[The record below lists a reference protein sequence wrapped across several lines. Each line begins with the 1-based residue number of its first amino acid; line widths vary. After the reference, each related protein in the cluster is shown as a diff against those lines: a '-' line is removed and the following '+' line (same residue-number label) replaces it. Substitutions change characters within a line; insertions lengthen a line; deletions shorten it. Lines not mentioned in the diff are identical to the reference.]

1 MQHGRHA
8 AAMRPAATITVA
20 TLISIDAAGLTGD
33 EDGDG
38 VGGVVSRRR
47 VAEIRALVV
56 VGHSLDLQVGGR
68 ARDAPLLH
76 GITTAAPLPVEV
88 RRRTVR
94 RRRVVFLP
102 KTAPHRNSKH
112 CLKTDYNKSALNLE
126 PWHSTRRCCALAPA
140 AAIDRYLLPAPEL
153 SSKPAAHVAVDI
165 DRRDKQTDG
174 QTDSRPSQRRLP
186 STT

>member
-47 VAEIRALVV
+47 VAEIPALVV
-56 VGHSLDLQVGGR
+56 FGHSLDLQLGGR

-94 RRRVVFLP
+94 RRRVVFLS
-102 KTAPHRNSKH
+102 KTAPPTETAN
-112 CLKTDYNKSALNLE
+112 T
-126 PWHSTRRCCALAPA
+126 
-140 AAIDRYLLPAPEL
+140 
-153 SSKPAAHVAVDI
+153 V
-165 DRRDKQTDG
+165 
-174 QTDSRPSQRRLP
+174 
-186 STT
+186 